1 MAHNAVF
8 RAAIEEADAVLAPLT
23 GWSGATKLAEGVT
36 AEELTGT
43 DHAQP
48 LLFLVQ
54 YGIVAVLAA
63 EGIRPGLCLGH
74 SVGEVAAACAAG
86 ILTLPQAA
94 RLVVARSRAQHTRR
108 GHGRMAALGASEAN
122 AAALIAEAGEE
133 DGWPLEI
140 AAYNGPD
147 AITLAGP
154 PGPIA
159 AIVAEAKRRRIP
171 AVQLDLDYAFHSRA
185 MDPVR
190 EALAADLASL
200 SPAQGTLPFFST
212 VTGSLK
218 PGLDLDADYWWHNLR
233 APVRFQSAVQAAV
246 DAGARLFIEI
256 GPHAVLQSYLRDS
269 LRAAEAEAPVL
280 ATLSRRDGE
289 GDPFP
294 AIADRAFAQG
304 ADPRQGAAFAG
315 PATRDGLP
323 ATPYARQR
331 HWFATTVEAAR
342 LTDPV
347 LDHPLLGFRQGTEPN
362 TWSRLLDSTLDP
374 WLADHALMGEA
385 VLPAAGMADMAL
397 AAAALHYPD
406 APALELR
413 ELQLLRTVP
422 VAKDS
427 ARELRFSLE
436 PDSGLFQIESRPR
449 LSAEAWTLHARG
461 QVGPATLAALPD
473 TAIADL
479 PGCDSAAARAVTGEA
494 LLATAEGFGLHYGPA
509 FRPVRDIRIAPDG
522 DSAVARLAL
531 PAEAPADD
539 AGWLLHPVR
548 LDGALQGLLELM
560 ANQAP
565 EPGKAMVPVRFG
577 RLVLRRGASLP
588 VRAEL
593 RILHRGER
601 SGQCAVLL
609 RDGAGQVVARL
620 DDAWMQGIR
629 ISPRQELSDAVF
641 RVVEQP
647 ALPTTPAAPLALGA
661 AIAAALAH
669 DAGLDLT
676 ESTLLLEGHVLAA
689 AHAALLAKAGLP
701 GTTGAILPAQGL
713 TPYARALTEMLAE
726 DGLAEATDTG
736 WRLLPGDELPPAQEI
751 WQAVLTESPTLAHEL
766 AWLALA
772 AERLPAALN
781 AQSQPEALPPAD
793 AAGFARLAGAV
804 TAAATTLAATWPAER
819 PLRVLEVGAQG
830 GPLTRQLLAA
840 LEATGRHI
848 RYTATAPAG
857 DTRAA
862 AIPPHGERVAFTF
875 TPWDPSTALPGPADL
890 IVGLAPAARLRAGTG
905 LLAALA
911 GALAPGGTM
920 LLAEPLPARAWVF
933 ASGQDESWWSGP
945 GAGPALPDTTA
956 WQEALANAPW
966 TSTHTESLS
975 SAPWPALLLAA
986 ARQPAESAEATAPDT
1001 TPIRLFADEATTT
1014 LAESLEAALTAAGIP
1029 TTRAALAEAT
1039 ATPPRALKG
1048 ARIVA
1053 LLAPDATA
1061 LPMALAATTALAE
1074 AARGSAASF
1083 TLVAPGGEAEACLA
1097 LARVLANEM
1106 PELKPRRIAIDSAIA
1121 TEAAADLLLPELLGT
1136 APEPEPELRLTATT
1150 RLVPRIVPG
1159 LAPATAPQGPAKLAI
1174 RQPGQL
1180 GTLAWEPMPE
1190 LATTPEDVVVRVE
1203 AAGLNFRDLMWAQ
1216 GLLPEE
1222 ALMDGFAGPTLGMEM
1237 AGTVESAPANSGFAQ
1252 GDRVF
1257 GFAPAAF
1264 ASRARTR
1271 PQAIAHLP
1279 AEVGFAAAATV
1290 PVAFLTAVYALETC
1304 ANIRAGETVLIHGG
1318 AGAVGLAALQVA
1330 RAAGARIAAT
1340 AGSPAKRAFLRAAG
1354 AELVL
1359 DSRDPGFADHL
1370 RAVWPEGVDVVLNSL
1385 AGDAMERSLELTKP
1399 FGRFVELGKRDFFEN
1414 TRVGLR
1420 PWRRNL
1426 TYFGVDVDQLPK
1438 SRPDL
1443 AKALLEQIAHRMAIG
1458 RPAPAPPRRARPRR
1472 GGGRLP
1478 HPPGQRPDRQAG
1490 AAAAHPGR
1498 AEPARPVCP
1507 RRPGRRRAA
1516 AAGRGRAR

>member
-1 MAHNAVF
+1 ARFRDLHAHRLALRGTTPDALATLLADWLAGQRAAPHAANPAVTQGVARATADGPVAFVFSGNGAQFAGMAREAMAHNATF
-8 RAAIEEADAVLAPLT
+8 RAAIQAADAVLTPLT
-23 GWSGATKLAEGVT
+23 GWSGAAKLAEGVT
-36 AEELTGT
+36 AEELAGT

-54 YGIVAVLAA
+54 YGIVAVLVG

-108 GHGRMAALGASEAN
+108 GHGRMAAIGANEAN
-122 AAALIAEAGEE
+122 AAPLMAAAGEE
-133 DGWPLEI
+133 ADWKLEV

-159 AIVAEAKRRRIP
+159 RVVAEAKKRRIP

-190 EALAADLASL
+190 EALAADLAGL
-200 SPAQGTLPFFST
+200 APAQGTLPFFST

-218 PGLDLDADYWWHNLR
+218 PGLDLDAEYWWHNLR
-233 APVRFQSAVQAAV
+233 APVRFQAAVQAAV

-256 GPHAVLQSYLRDS
+256 GPHAVLQSYIRDS

-280 ATLSRRDGE
+280 PTLSRRDGD

-294 AIADRAFAQG
+294 AIADRAFAHG
-304 ADPRQGAAFAG
+304 ADPRHGTAFAG

-323 ATPYARQR
+323 ATPFARQR
-331 HWFATTVEAAR
+331 HWFTATVEALR
-342 LTDPV
+342 QTDPAQ
-347 LDHPLLGFRQGTEPN
+347 DHPLLGFRQGGEATR
-362 TWSRLLDSTLDP
+362 WSRVLDSALDP

-413 ELQLLRTVP
+413 ELQLLRTLP

-427 ARELRFSLE
+427 AREVRFTLD
-436 PDSGLFQIESRPR
+436 PATGLFQIESRPR

-461 QVGPATLAALPD
+461 QIGPATLAALPD
-473 TAIADL
+473 APLADL
-479 PGCDSAAARAVTGEA
+479 PGCEDAAALVVSGEG
-494 LLATAEGFGLHYGPA
+494 LMATAQGFGLHYGPA
-509 FRPVRDIRIAPDG
+509 FRPVREIRIAPDG
-522 DSAVARLAL
+522 DSALVRLAL
-531 PAEAPADD
+531 PPEAPADD

-560 ANQAP
+560 AQQAP
-565 EPGKAMVPVRFG
+565 EEGKAMVPVRFG

-593 RILHRGER
+593 RVLHRGER

-629 ISPRQELSDAVF
+629 LAPRQQLADAVF

-647 ALPTTPAAPLALGA
+647 TLPATAPDAVPASDAVSTDA
-661 AIAAALAH
+661 AANAALAH
-669 DAGLDLT
+669 DATLDLT

-689 AHAALLAKAGLP
+689 AHAALLAKAGAAGP
-701 GTTGAILPAQGL
+701 AGAILPAQGL

-726 DGLAEATDTG
+726 DGLAEATATG
-736 WRLLPGDELPPAQEI
+736 WRLLPGDDLPPAQEI
-751 WQAVLTESPTLAHEL
+751 WQAVLAESPTLAHEL

-772 AERLPAALN
+772 AERLPAAIN
-781 AQSQPEALPPAD
+781 GQSQPEALPPAD
-793 AAGFARLAGAV
+793 AAGFDRLSGAIAA
-804 TAAATTLAATWPAER
+804 AAATMAATWPEGR
-819 PLRVLEVGAQG
+819 PLRVLEIGAQG
-830 GPLTRQLLAA
+830 GPLTRQALEA

-862 AIPPHGERVAFTF
+862 AIPPHGERVSFTF
-875 TPWDPSTALPGPADL
+875 TAWEPGTALPGPADL
-890 IVGLAPAARLRAGTG
+890 ILGLAPAARLRAGTG
-905 LLAALA
+905 LLASLA
-911 GALAPGGTM
+911 GALAPGGTL
-920 LLAEPLPARAWVF
+920 LLAEPLPARAWIF
-933 ASGQDESWWSGP
+933 ASGQDEAWWNGP
-945 GAGPALPDTTA
+945 GAGPALPDAAA
-956 WQEALANAPW
+956 WQDALVTAPW
-966 TSTHTESLS
+966 HGAQVESLV
-975 SAPWPALLLAA
+975 SAPWPAVLLAA
-986 ARQPAESAEATAPDT
+986 GKSATDAAAEAASPDA
-1001 TPIRLFADEATTT
+1001 TPIRIVADAATAA
-1014 LAESLEAALTAAGIP
+1014 LAGALEAVLAAAGIP
-1029 TTRAALAEAT
+1029 TTSAPLAEAA
-1039 ATPPRALKG
+1039 ATPPRTLQGTRILALM
-1048 ARIVA
+1048 
-1053 LLAPDATA
+1053 APDAA
-1061 LPMALAATTALAE
+1061 SLAASLAATTALAE
-1074 AARGSAASF
+1074 AARGAATGF
-1083 TLVAPGGEAEACLA
+1083 TLVAAGGEADACLA
-1097 LARVLANEM
+1097 LGRVLANEM
-1106 PELKPRRIAIDSAIA
+1106 PELKPRRIALDPTLAP
-1121 TEAAADLLLPELLGT
+1121 TEAAARLLPELLGT

-1150 RLVPRIVPG
+1150 RLAPRIVPG
-1159 LAPATAPQGPAKLAI
+1159 LAPAGAPQGPARLAI

-1180 GTLAWEPMPE
+1180 GSLAWEPLPVLE
-1190 LATTPEDVVVRVE
+1190 TSAEDVVVRVE

-1237 AGTVESAPANSGFAQ
+1237 AGTIESAPAGSGFAL

-1279 AEVGFAAAATV
+1279 AEIGFSAAATV

-1304 ANIRAGETVLIHGG
+1304 ANLRAGETVLIHGG

-1340 AGSPAKRAFLRAAG
+1340 AGSPA
-1354 AELVL
+1354 
-1359 DSRDPGFADHL
+1359 
-1370 RAVWPEGVDVVLNSL
+1370 
-1385 AGDAMERSLELTKP
+1385 
-1399 FGRFVELGKRDFFEN
+1399 
-1414 TRVGLR
+1414 
-1420 PWRRNL
+1420 
-1426 TYFGVDVDQLPK
+1426 
-1438 SRPDL
+1438 
-1443 AKALLEQIAHRMAIG
+1443 
-1458 RPAPAPPRRARPRR
+1458 
-1472 GGGRLP
+1472 
-1478 HPPGQRPDRQAG
+1478 
-1490 AAAAHPGR
+1490 
-1498 AEPARPVCP
+1498 
-1507 RRPGRRRAA
+1507 
-1516 AAGRGRAR
+1516 